1 MAENQPFI
9 VMVAGYSN
17 YTKKY
22 PAYEERFGKENYAH
36 TTNAKRYTVDEHLD
50 EIRSLIPKDRS
61 YMLVGYSM
69 GASLIIELLNKEK
82 LENCKGIT
90 LIGGSRYQPSH
101 WFLNFTFSLP
111 VPIIYFFAS
120 IILLTYP
127 FTLIFSGFD
136 FEKARIACYEGSIK
150 SLVINKAREMKK
162 EYNQCIRK
170 VGRNIKGILNENKE
184 IPALFIRLKKDLMV
198 DEEDLEFTRTFFSK
212 TKEIILPDDVIHLTH
227 DMDSEYVEIFMSQ
240 SDFFSF

>member
-1 MAENQPFI
+1 MAEDQPFI

-69 GASLIIELLNKEK
+69 GVSLIIELLNKEK

-101 WFLNFTFSLP
+101 WFLTFTFSLP
-111 VPIIYFFAS
+111 VPFIYFFAS

-127 FTLIFSGFD
+127 FVLLFSGFN
-136 FEKARIACYEGSIK
+136 FEKARLTCYEGSMK
-150 SLVINKAREMKK
+150 SLVVNNVREMKK

-170 VGRNIKGILNENKE
+170 VGRNITGILKENST
-184 IPALFIRLKKDLMV
+184 IPTLFIRLNEDLMV
-198 DEEDLEFTRTFFSK
+198 DEEDVEFTKTFFKK
-212 TKEIILPDDVIHLTH
+212 TKEIILPDDIIHLTH
-227 DMDSEYVEIFMSQ
+227 ALDSEFIDIFMAQ
-240 SDFFSF
+240 TEFFDL